1 MTTYYIGADVH
12 SNNTEMAVE
21 KNKKIVARYNLP
33 TSIPAL
39 SSALDSLKGEKH
51 LAIEEGPM
59 AGWLYRN
66 LNKKV
71 DELIVCD
78 PRRNKLI
85 DSDGDKDD
93 KIDAAKLA
101 CLLRGNYLRPI
112 YHSED
117 AARIELKHWVSLY
130 QDRVRDAVRNI
141 NKIRARCRMHGI
153 SIPRLVVRQVTP
165 RDKWLSKTN
174 NPALAAQLKLLWIG
188 YDATSQQV
196 RIARRR
202 LSILSG
208 KYQIIKFWSSLP
220 GIGLVRATTLF
231 AYLDTPWRFRKK
243 NKLWKYCGVGLQRT
257 TSGTDNKGRPKPA
270 RLQLPWAVNR
280 TLKNAVLGAATSAIN
295 QKNNLFKDY
304 YERMLADGIM
314 PSNARHA
321 VARKLLTA
329 MWAMWK
335 TNSRFDEKLWSKPD
349 IRTVTTRRGPGSSD
363 DIEVFIP
370 AEVPV

>member
-12 SNNTEMAVE
+12 SNSTELAVE
-21 KNKKIVARYNLP
+21 KNKRIVARYNLP

-39 SSALDSLKGEKH
+39 SNVLDGLKGKIY
-51 LAIEEGPM
+51 LALEEGPM

-66 LNKKV
+66 LSSKV
-71 DELIVCD
+71 EQLIVCD

-112 YHSED
+112 YHTDDVS
-117 AARIELKHWVSLY
+117 RTELKHWVSLY

-141 NKIRARCRMHGI
+141 NKIRARCRMHGV
-153 SIPRLVVRQVTP
+153 SIPRMVVRNP
-165 RDKWLSKTN
+165 SARAEWLSKLN
-174 NPALAAQLKLLWIG
+174 NPPLAGQLEMLWIG
-188 YDATSQQV
+188 YDATSRQV

-202 LSILSG
+202 LSMLG
-208 KYQIIKFWSSLP
+208 AKHTIIKFWGELP
-220 GIGLVRATTLF
+220 GVGLVRATTLF
-231 AYLDTPWRFRKK
+231 AFLDTPWRFRKK

-257 TSGTDNKGRPKPA
+257 TSGTDKKGRPKPA

-280 TLKNAVLGAATSAIN
+280 ILKCAALGAATSAIN
-295 QKNNLFKDY
+295 QKKNLFKDY
-304 YERMLADGIM
+304 YERMLADGIL

-321 VARKLLTA
+321 AARKLLTA

-335 TNSRFDEKLWSKPD
+335 TNSRFNEKLCRNPD
-349 IRTVTTRRGPGSSD
+349 NEKVTALPGL
-363 DIEVFIP
+363 P
-370 AEVPV
+370 L

>member
-1 MTTYYIGADVH
+1 VQ
-12 SNNTEMAVE
+12 
-21 KNKKIVARYNLP
+21 RYQLP
-33 TSIPAL
+33 TSISAL
-39 SSALDSLKGEKH
+39 SGVLDSLKGEKH
-51 LAIEEGPM
+51 LALEEGPM

-66 LNKKV
+66 LSKKV

-117 AARIELKHWVSLY
+117 AVRVELKHWVSLY

-153 SIPRLVVRQVTP
+153 SIPRLVVRHP
-165 RDKWLSKTN
+165 SARAKWLSRQN
-174 NPALAAQLKLLWIG
+174 NPALAKQLELLWIG

-196 RIARRR
+196 GIAGRR

-208 KYQIIKFWSSLP
+208 KYQIIRFWSNLP
-220 GIGLVRATTLF
+220 GIGLIRATTLF

-257 TSGTDNKGRPKPA
+257 TSGTDKKGKPKPA

-304 YERMLADGIM
+304 YERMLADGVM

-335 TNSRFDEKLWSKPD
+335 TNSRFDESLWRKPD
-349 IRTVTTRRGPGSSD
+349 TQMASVSSRLS
-363 DIEVFIP
+363 
-370 AEVPV
+370 